1 MIVDDEPLARKG
13 LQEYCADVDFLE
25 VVAVCD
31 SPVKAV
37 DLLQTE
43 QIHLLFLDIQMPR
56 INGLDLVRS
65 LPQPPLVIFTT
76 AFAEYALQGF
86 ELDVIDYLLKP
97 IAFERS
103 LPQPPLVI
111 FTTAFAEYALQG
123 FELDVIDYLLKPI
136 AFERFLKAA
145 LKARSYFELL
155 QRPAAADNAGYFFIK
170 CDNGLERI
178 CFDDI
183 LYAEALQNYV
193 VLHTL
198 QRKYITYL
206 TFKAVEDYLPEQQF
220 LRVHKSYIVA
230 LSKIDRIAGSDI
242 IIGPHY
248 IPISRHLKEEV
259 MERIL
264 RDRYLKR

>member
-76 AFAEYALQGF
+76 AFPEYAVQGF
-86 ELDVIDYLLKP
+86 ELDV
-97 IAFERS
+97 
-103 LPQPPLVI
+103 V
-111 FTTAFAEYALQG
+111 
-123 FELDVIDYLLKPI
+123 DYLLKPI

-145 LKARSYFELL
+145 LKARAYFELL
-155 QRPAAADNAGYFFIK
+155 QRPVTARDSAGYFFIK

-183 LYAEALQNYV
+183 LLAEALQNYV

-248 IPISRHLKEEV
+248 IPISRHLREEV

>member
-56 INGLDLVRS
+56 INGLDLV
-65 LPQPPLVIFTT
+65 
-76 AFAEYALQGF
+76 
-86 ELDVIDYLLKP
+86 
-97 IAFERS
+97 RS

>member
-1 MIVDDEPLARKG
+1 MNLRCMIVDDEPLARKG

-25 VVAVCD
+25 VVAICD

-56 INGLDLVRS
+56 INGLDLV
-65 LPQPPLVIFTT
+65 
-76 AFAEYALQGF
+76 
-86 ELDVIDYLLKP
+86 
-97 IAFERS
+97 RS

>member
-13 LQEYCADVDFLE
+13 LQEYCAEVDFLE
-25 VVAVCD
+25 LVAVCD

-37 DLLQTE
+37 ALLQT
-43 QIHLLFLDIQMPR
+43 QPVHLLFLDIQMPR
-56 INGLDLVRS
+56 INGLDLLRS
-65 LPQPPLVIFTT
+65 LPQPPLVVFTT
-76 AFAEYALQGF
+76 AFPEYALQGF
-86 ELDVIDYLLKP
+86 ELN
-97 IAFERS
+97 
-103 LPQPPLVI
+103 
-111 FTTAFAEYALQG
+111 
-123 FELDVIDYLLKPI
+123 VIDYLLKPI

-155 QRPAAADNAGYFFIK
+155 QRPAAAEDSAGYFFIK

-183 LYAEALQNYV
+183 LYAAALQNYV
-193 VLHTL
+193 VLYTL

-230 LSKIDRIAGSDI
+230 LSKIERIAGSDI
-242 IIGPHY
+242 MIGPHA

>member
-1 MIVDDEPLARKG
+1 MNLRCMIVDDEPLARKG

-76 AFAEYALQGF
+76 AFAEYAVQGF
-86 ELDVIDYLLKP
+86 ELDV
-97 IAFERS
+97 
-103 LPQPPLVI
+103 V
-111 FTTAFAEYALQG
+111 
-123 FELDVIDYLLKPI
+123 DYLLKPI

-145 LKARSYFELL
+145 VKARSYFELL
-155 QRPAAADNAGYFFIK
+155 QRPATARDSAGYFFIK

-178 CFDDI
+178 GFEDI

-206 TFKAVEDYLPEQQF
+206 TFKAVEDYLPEQLF

>member
-1 MIVDDEPLARKG
+1 MNLRCMIVDDEPLARKG

-56 INGLDLVRS
+56 INGLDLM
-65 LPQPPLVIFTT
+65 
-76 AFAEYALQGF
+76 
-86 ELDVIDYLLKP
+86 
-97 IAFERS
+97 RS

-155 QRPAAADNAGYFFIK
+155 QRPAAGADNTGYFFIK

-193 VLHTL
+193 VLHTV

>member
-1 MIVDDEPLARKG
+1 MNLRCMIVDDEPLDRKG

-97 IAFERS
+97 IAFER
-103 LPQPPLVI
+103 
-111 FTTAFAEYALQG
+111 
-123 FELDVIDYLLKPI
+123 
-136 AFERFLKAA
+136 FLKAA

-193 VLHTL
+193 
-198 QRKYITYL
+198 
-206 TFKAVEDYLPEQQF
+206 
-220 LRVHKSYIVA
+220 
-230 LSKIDRIAGSDI
+230 
-242 IIGPHY
+242 
-248 IPISRHLKEEV
+248 
-259 MERIL
+259 
-264 RDRYLKR
+264 

>member
-1 MIVDDEPLARKG
+1 MNLKCMIVDDEPLARKG

-25 VVAVCD
+25 LVSVCD

-37 DLLQTE
+37 DLLQTQ

-56 INGLDLVRS
+56 INGLELLRS

-76 AFAEYALQGF
+76 AHPEYALEGF

-97 IAFERS
+97 
-103 LPQPPLVI
+103 V
-111 FTTAFAEYALQG
+111 
-123 FELDVIDYLLKPI
+123 
-136 AFERFLKAA
+136 AFERFLKAT
-145 LKARSYFELL
+145 LKARAYYELL
-155 QRPAAADNAGYFFIK
+155 QRPMASAGSAGYFFIK

-193 VLHTL
+193 LLHTV

-206 TFKAVEDYLPEQQF
+206 TFKAVEDYLPEQHF

>member
-1 MIVDDEPLARKG
+1 MNLRCMIIDDEPLARKG

-37 DLLQTE
+37 DLLQTM
-43 QIHLLFLDIQMPR
+43 QVHLLFLDIQMPR
-56 INGLDLVRS
+56 ISGLDLVRS

-76 AFAEYALQGF
+76 AYAEYAIQGF

-97 IAFERS
+97 
-103 LPQPPLVI
+103 V
-111 FTTAFAEYALQG
+111 
-123 FELDVIDYLLKPI
+123 

-145 LKARSYFELL
+145 LKARSYFELS
-155 QRPAAADNAGYFFIK
+155 QRPAITKDDAGYFFIK

-193 VLHTL
+193 VLHTS

-230 LSKIDRIAGSDI
+230 LAKIDRIAGSDI
-242 IIGPHY
+242 VIGPHC

>member
-37 DLLQTE
+37 ALLQ
-43 QIHLLFLDIQMPR
+43 QQPVHLLFLDIQMPR
-56 INGLDLVRS
+56 ISGLDLLRS

-76 AFAEYALQGF
+76 AYPEYALQGF
-86 ELDVIDYLLKP
+86 ELNVIDYLLKP
-97 IAFERS
+97 
-103 LPQPPLVI
+103 V
-111 FTTAFAEYALQG
+111 
-123 FELDVIDYLLKPI
+123 
-136 AFERFLKAA
+136 AFERFLKAS

-155 QRPAAADNAGYFFIK
+155 QRPAAGSESAGYFFIK

-178 CFDDI
+178 SFDDI

-193 VLHTL
+193 VLHTQ

-230 LSKIDRIAGSDI
+230 LSRIDRIAGSDI

-248 IPISRHLKEEV
+248 IPISRHLKEGV

>member
-1 MIVDDEPLARKG
+1 MIIDDEPLARKG

-37 DLLQTE
+37 DLLQTM
-43 QIHLLFLDIQMPR
+43 QVHLLFLDIQMPR
-56 INGLDLVRS
+56 ISGLDLVRS

-76 AFAEYALQGF
+76 AYAEYAIQGF

-97 IAFERS
+97 
-103 LPQPPLVI
+103 V
-111 FTTAFAEYALQG
+111 
-123 FELDVIDYLLKPI
+123 

-145 LKARSYFELL
+145 LKARSYFELS
-155 QRPAAADNAGYFFIK
+155 QRPAITKDDAGYFFIK

-193 VLHTL
+193 VLHTS

-230 LSKIDRIAGSDI
+230 LAKIDRIAGSDI
-242 IIGPHY
+242 VIGPHC

>member
-1 MIVDDEPLARKG
+1 MNLRCMIVDDEPLARKG

-56 INGLDLVRS
+56 INGLDLV
-65 LPQPPLVIFTT
+65 
-76 AFAEYALQGF
+76 
-86 ELDVIDYLLKP
+86 
-97 IAFERS
+97 RS

>member
-1 MIVDDEPLARKG
+1 MNLRCMIVDDEPMARKG

-25 VVAVCD
+25 VAAVCD

-37 DLLQTE
+37 DLLQTA

-76 AFAEYALQGF
+76 AYPEYAIQGF
-86 ELDVIDYLLKP
+86 ELDV
-97 IAFERS
+97 
-103 LPQPPLVI
+103 V
-111 FTTAFAEYALQG
+111 
-123 FELDVIDYLLKPI
+123 DYLLKPI

-155 QRPAAADNAGYFFIK
+155 QRPVTATDSEGYFFIK

-178 CFDDI
+178 CFEDI